1 MSLKVV
7 GFGEIDILESR
18 LVVTYCTNNDNL
30 PSHICDGGIENLVK
44 IFPPQSEA
52 LNVVCY

>member
-18 LVVTYCTNNDNL
+18 LVVTYCTINDNL
-30 PSHICDGGIENLVK
+30 PSHICDGGIENLVR